1 MSWFDRLFGARGV
14 RGERERQNRP
24 VRRRAILLLESLEER
39 AVPTIQVPA
48 PGTVGPAIITG
59 TNGNDSLAIRMAPG
73 DPSTLQLSDNGGS
86 TWTSTAIANLT
97 SVTATGLAGA
107 DTFTIDNGNGLV
119 GTSLSLPIVF
129 NGGPGADTLV
139 LQGTPG
145 GPAITET
152 YSPGTSTGSGTIIN
166 NNSIIQQNLSFTGVE
181 QIVDTVP
188 ANQLVINCN
197 NASNYVQILNGGV
210 YSGLTST
217 RVVGLAR
224 SAVNNTPASS
234 NDPNLASGDVLAD
247 MLNQAFTPIDATNKR
262 NLFVNGG
269 GANNAFILNNP
280 RTAANLTTLS
290 LNGGVGGRNL
300 GMERVAPPG
309 VLLSSSNFIRV
320 DSTAPSIFIDELYE
334 MRLFRAPSVAEV
346 ASWQNVLNS
355 SNAQN
360 VANGIERSQEARTNL
375 VNSWYFRY
383 LGRLPVGNEAQ
394 GWVNS
399 LLRGNAEENVLA
411 RIVGSAEFFSR
422 AEGLFNTGS
431 ANGNF
436 ISALYLLVLNRTASS
451 GEIAQWVN
459 VLNTSTTAHVALG
472 FLTSTEFR
480 TDLFTAFYINI
491 LHRPPDQ
498 GGLTN
503 WVNSTRGFTR
513 VRLAF
518 LGSQEFINNG

>member
-1 MSWFDRLFGARGV
+1 MGQKAIQKSR
-14 RGERERQNRP
+14 
-24 VRRRAILLLESLEER
+24 VRRRASLQLEALEQR
-39 AVPTIQVPA
+39 TVPTIQVPA

-59 TNGNDSLAIRMAPG
+59 TSGNDSLAIRMASG
-73 DPSTLQLSDNGGS
+73 DPTTLQLSDNGGA

-97 SVTATGLAGA
+97 SVTANGLAGS
-107 DTFTIDNGNGLV
+107 DTFTIGNANGLV
-119 GTSLSLPIVF
+119 GTSLSLPIIF
-129 NGGPGADTLV
+129 NGGPGSDMLV
-139 LQGTPG
+139 LQGNPG
-145 GPAITET
+145 GAAITET
-152 YSPGTSTGSGTIIN
+152 YSTATSTGAGTIIN
-166 NNSIIQQNLSFTGVE
+166 NNSVIQQNLSFTGVE

-188 ANQLVINCN
+188 ANQLIINTN

-224 SAVNNTPASS
+224 SAINDTPASS

-247 MLNQAFTPIDATNKR
+247 MLNQAFTPIDATNKKA
-262 NLFVNGG
+262 LFVNGG
-269 GANNAFILNNP
+269 GANNAFTLNNP
-280 RTAANLTTLS
+280 TTAANLTTLS
-290 LNGGVGGRNL
+290 LNGGVGGTNI
-300 GMERVAPPG
+300 GMQRAAPPG
-309 VLLSSSNFIRV
+309 VLLSSTNFTRV
-320 DSTAPSIFIDELYE
+320 DSTAPAIFIDQLYAL
-334 MRLFRAPSVAEV
+334 RLFRAPSVSEV
-346 ASWQNVLNS
+346 QSWINVLNS

-383 LGRLPVGNEAQ
+383 LGRLPSGSEAQ

-399 LLRGNAEENVLA
+399 LLQGNAEENVLA
-411 RIVGSAEFFSR
+411 GILGSQEFFNRSQTF
-422 AEGLFNTGS
+422 FNTGS

-436 ISALYLLVLNRTASS
+436 VSTLYLLVLNRTASA
-451 GEIAQWVN
+451 GEVASWVSI
-459 VLNTSTTAHVALG
+459 LNNSTTAHVGLA

-491 LHRPPDQ
+491 LHRQPDS
-498 GGLTN
+498 GGLTG
-503 WVNSTRGFTR
+503 WVNSGQGFTN